1 MFNSK
6 QGAAGKGG
14 DETIWLE
21 KDVLGPLAGTN
32 TAFLFQV
39 IYHGLYKCEKVK
51 FSTINLIVFRQA
63 TGGVKLRL
71 QAAQSMPTAII
82 WLSTGFTFY
91 TIQHSTLTITD
102 NRHRPDLPARGKAK
116 TVRPFL
122 AMFSS
127 TARPLS
133 IPPLF
138 LDPMLASAEASRLVP
153 GRE

>member
-32 TAFLFQV
+32 TAFLYQV
-39 IYHGLYKCEKVK
+39 IFHGLYKCEKVNL
-51 FSTINLIVFRQA
+51 STFNLIVFRQA

-82 WLSTGFTFY
+82 LHSTGFTFY
-91 TIQHSTLTITD
+91 TIQHSTLTIKQTTG
-102 NRHRPDLPARGKAK
+102 PDQTCQRG
-116 TVRPFL
+116 
-122 AMFSS
+122 
-127 TARPLS
+127 
-133 IPPLF
+133 
-138 LDPMLASAEASRLVP
+138 
-153 GRE
+153 GRQRRSDHSWRCFHPQLGHCPSLRCSWTQC